1 MQPPG
6 KVLGFTENVYEEQC
20 EIFVQ
25 PGLQLQKDPDRKSVS
40 RIAEECQVERSGLDS
55 RHTKELKYFPPPPG
69 EMWRIPLLQEL
80 LDIRKDRAH
89 VSGVSHEEI
98 EDIIN
103 DICVN

>member
-1 MQPPG
+1 MC
-6 KVLGFTENVYEEQC
+6 KKSSVRYLFNLVYN
-20 EIFVQ
+20 
-25 PGLQLQKDPDRKSVS
+25 DRRTLKGKSVS

-69 EMWRIPLLQEL
+69 ELWRIPLLQEL